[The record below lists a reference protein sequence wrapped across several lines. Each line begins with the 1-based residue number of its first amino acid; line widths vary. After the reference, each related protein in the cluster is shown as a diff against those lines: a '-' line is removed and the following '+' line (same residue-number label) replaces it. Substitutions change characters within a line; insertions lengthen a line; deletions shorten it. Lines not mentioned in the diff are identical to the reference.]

1 MFISLRWGEQGTS
14 VCFVSK
20 NKKKV
25 PIAIKVSG
33 IGHSNITPNYFIL
46 FREGKAQHWY
56 NDKQAAQTSVRED
69 LWAFPANILPFP

>member
-46 FREGKAQHWY
+46 FREGKAQH
-56 NDKQAAQTSVRED
+56 
-69 LWAFPANILPFP
+69 